1 MKSKGPTI
9 EKSDG
14 YQQLPEE
21 TNQGPLDVM
30 HVISPHIAD
39 YTTCK
44 WARFVRMHTGFS
56 RKIVT
61 HRLFSFFTGSER
73 FTAPFLRFL
82 PMFCPAFVEYFFP
95 EQTKHGSHPSIRHTK
110 NYLLTSTW
118 AKAGFILSVAFPGR
132 CSSDQRIATKRC
144 TIREIVP
151 NPYDSRIGLQK
162 VPHSF
167 KSMGLGP
174 GNLANRRR
182 HFACNLGL
190 AVCCKI

>member
-1 MKSKGPTI
+1 MDEGMALMKSKGPTT
-9 EKSDG
+9 EKADG

-21 TNQGPLDVM
+21 TNQGPLDVL

-44 WARFVRMHTGFS
+44 WVRFVRMHTGFS

-132 CSSDQRIATKRC
+132 CSSDQRIATKRY
-144 TIREIVP
+144 TVREMVP
-151 NPYDSRIGLQK
+151 NPYDGPYWVAEGSARFQK
-162 VPHSF
+162 H
-167 KSMGLGP
+167 GTRP
-174 GNLANRRR
+174 G
-182 HFACNLGL
+182 
-190 AVCCKI
+190 